1 VADGQ
6 DYIISEP
13 LTPRAVDELVAAEKN
28 RELDELLA
36 NALRELDCDQ
46 YIHDIITSQ

>member
-28 RELDELLA
+28 RELDELLV
-36 NALRELDCDQ
+36 NARELDCDQ